1 MQGRLSSAF
10 AATIVALLL
19 CAPSAFAKPNIVVLM
34 TDDQTF
40 ASMKYMTQV
49 NQLLGAQGTTFTQ
62 SISSFP
68 LCCPS
73 RTTSLTGQ
81 YAHNHGVLHNAGP
94 FGGFANFE
102 QSNTL
107 PVWLQAA
114 GYHTMFLGRYLNGYE
129 FAGGIP
135 PGWNDWQ
142 GAPHSQ
148 AYHYTRWAINEN
160 GKLKQYPDA
169 EHPGE
174 YQTDFFARRASEM
187 IEGAAASEQPFY
199 MSMWF
204 VGPHRGGPRDPD
216 DPVGLGTPSPPPRFK
231 DAFNSIPM
239 PRIPSFDEANMYDK
253 PQIVADRPR
262 FTAERA
268 AAVEEN
274 WRQENETLMAVDEA
288 VGKIMEA
295 LARTGELDN
304 TLIVYES
311 DNGFMHGEHRALA
324 EKVLPYE
331 ESIHTPLIMRGPG
344 VPVGRVDGRLVS
356 NIDVPATIVD
366 AAEGTPGR
374 TLDGLS
380 LFDLLAAPDA
390 ELGRGI
396 LIENGNGANGIPK
409 YRGVRT
415 DRYLYV
421 EHKTTGE
428 TELFDRLKDPFELK
442 SLDDNPRYDPV
453 RLDLATKLKHLQG
466 CAGVGCHTRPG
477 VRLLVRANGR
487 PVGECVRDDVRVR
500 VSGKERTKVVKADVL
515 LGKSRV
521 ATMTSPSLLT
531 TVKRKRVPRR
541 PVALH
546 VRTELRDGR
555 VLTLKDQVLRACA
568 GKR

>member
-1 MQGRLSSAF
+1 
-10 AATIVALLL
+10 
-19 CAPSAFAKPNIVVLM
+19 M

-49 NQLLGAQGTTFTQ
+49 NQLIGAEGTTYVK

-129 FAGGIP
+129 FSGGIP
-135 PGWNDWQ
+135 AGWNDWQ
-142 GAPHSQ
+142 AAPHSQ

-160 GKLKQYPDA
+160 GKLRQYPDE

-174 YQTDFFARRASEM
+174 YQTDFFARRAVEM
-187 IEGAAASEQPFY
+187 IEGAAPSEQPFY

-204 VGPHRGGPRDPD
+204 VGPHRGGPRDSD
-216 DPVGLGTPSPPPRFK
+216 DPAGIGTPSPAPRHR
-231 DAFNSIPM
+231 DAFANVPM
-239 PRIPSFDEANMYDK
+239 PRLPSFDEANMRDK
-253 PQIVADRPR
+253 PQIVGDRPR
-262 FTAERA
+262 LSADRA

-274 WRQENETLMAVDEA
+274 WRQENESLMAVDEG
-288 VGKIMEA
+288 VGRIVDA
-295 LARTGELDN
+295 LRRTGELDN
-304 TLIVYES
+304 TLIVFES

-331 ESIHTPLIMRGPG
+331 ESIHTPLLMRGPG
-344 VPVGRVDGRLVS
+344 VPRGAVDGRLVS
-356 NIDVPATIVD
+356 NIDVPATILD
-366 AAEGTPGR
+366 AADATPGR
-374 TLDGLS
+374 KLDGIS
-380 LFDLLAAPDA
+380 LFELMNTPDE

-409 YRGVRT
+409 YRGIRT

-421 EHKTTGE
+421 DHKTTGE
-428 TELFDRLKDPFELK
+428 TELYDLQKDPFELL
-442 SLDDNPRYDPV
+442 SLDDHPAYDPV
-453 RLDLATKLKHLQG
+453 RIDLASKLQRLQT
-466 CAGVGCHTRPG
+466 CAGAGCHTRPG
-477 VRLLVRANGR
+477 VRLLVRSDGR
-487 PVGECVRDDVRVR
+487 PVGSCVRDDVRVR
-500 VSGKERTKVVKADVL
+500 LSGKESAKVIRADVR

-521 ATMTSPSLLT
+521 ATLGPGALLA
-531 TVKRKRVPRR
+531 TVKRKALPRR
-541 PVALH
+541 GQVALR
-546 VRTELRDGR
+546 VETELRDGR
-555 VLTLKDQVLRACA
+555 LLTLDERELRACA
-568 GKR
+568 GRR